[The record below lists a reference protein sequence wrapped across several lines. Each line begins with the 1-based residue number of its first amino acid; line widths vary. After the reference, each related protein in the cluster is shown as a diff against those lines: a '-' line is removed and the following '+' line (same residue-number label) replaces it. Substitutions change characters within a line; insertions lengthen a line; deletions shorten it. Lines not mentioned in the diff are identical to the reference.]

1 MEHQNGRFSAAVLAG
16 GLSSRMGRDKAAL
29 DCQKDQRLITMSSS
43 GVKAAMLQ
51 NATVAAE
58 NVGIMKLRRQIRKM
72 LGAEDDR

>member
-1 MEHQNGRFSAAVLAG
+1 MHEPPDCPGFYRIL
-16 GLSSRMGRDKAAL
+16 DEAAL
-29 DCQKDQRLITMSSS
+29 ECQKDQRIITMSSS

-72 LGAEDDR
+72 LGAEDDG